1 MVKKQKGKK
10 ARKEALNALNDK
22 ISILTP
28 TVKSRQHCLFILAEC
43 IKKQTY
49 LSRISQWVIVS
60 ADKDWTKTDF
70 DYFIKSLQ
78 SVIPS
83 VKIDGKYV
91 NNESAISEGW
101 PIVDDYEAIGYLR
114 NITNIIATGDYI
126 VCMDDDDYYPPK
138 RVEHAVSALRKST
151 KEMAGCS
158 GHIIYE
164 TDLKLLLQFK
174 RFGPNHS
181 VNNSLAYK
189 KSYIESGA
197 LYDSTKK
204 HAEERSFLKDYAT
217 PMIQLDPLDTI
228 IQMVHFNNT
237 YSKRH
242 LLIRAEWM
250 TPDKKNVSK
259 ISSYPNKFIPQNILD
274 KYEQALYYSESTISE
289 YDIVYYLGL
298 GAPIWSPYDKK
309 LGGSEQAVK
318 HLVDAWSNLGYKV
331 AVYGEFS
338 DAVTQKSISEG
349 KGIYL
354 NFSNFKCSTHYKY
367 LILWRRYGTHP
378 LISWTISADHLY
390 LDLHDSIP
398 LTETCLDNL
407 DKVDKIILRSDFHSK
422 IICSQ
427 HKAYDLNSKMLAI
440 KNGVRINDFVFKQND
455 PQRDLYRFCWCS
467 CYKRGLMQI
476 LAWMWPLI
484 KQKYHSATFHVYYGM
499 DNVAE
504 EDFKKQMNVLL
515 KQPGVV
521 DHGRQGVD
529 IIIKE
534 KQTASFH
541 LYYSKTTAETDC
553 ISIRESV
560 SAGCIPIISN
570 YNVFGER
577 EGLKVPGDPHN
588 YGDHQKVAF
597 YINELLSK
605 PDEVE
610 RIRNNM
616 CGKEV
621 GWDSVAKLWPIKKD

>member
-1 MVKKQKGKK
+1 MVKKNKGKK
-10 ARKEALNALNDK
+10 ARKALNAINET

-28 TVKSRQHCLFILAEC
+28 TVKSRQSCLFILAEC
-43 IKKQTY
+43 IQKQTY
-49 LSRISQWVIVS
+49 ISRIHQWVIIS
-60 ADKDWTKTDF
+60 ADKDWCKEDF
-70 DYFIKSLQ
+70 DSFIQTLQ
-78 SVIPS
+78 SVIPKTI
-83 VKIDGKYV
+83 KIDGKYV
-91 NNESAISEGW
+91 TSESAISEGW
-101 PIVDDYEAIGYLR
+101 PVVDDYEAIGYLR
-114 NITNIIATGDYI
+114 NITNIIANGDYI

-138 RVEHAVSALRKST
+138 RVEHAVCSLRKSS
-151 KEMAGCS
+151 KEIAGCS
-158 GHIIYE
+158 AHIIYE
-164 TDLKLLLQFK
+164 TDLKLLFQFK

-181 VNNSLAYK
+181 VNNSFAYK

-204 HAEERSFLKDYAT
+204 HAEERSFLKDYKV
-217 PMIQLDPLDTI
+217 PLIQLDPIHTI

-242 LLIRAEWM
+242 LLVRAEWM
-250 TPDKKNVSK
+250 APDKKNVTK
-259 ISSYPNKFIPQNILD
+259 ISSYPNKFVPQKILD
-274 KYEQALYYSESTISE
+274 KYQQALNYSDSTISE

-318 HLVDAWSNLGYKV
+318 HLVEAWSNLGYSV

-338 DAVTQKSISEG
+338 EDVTERSVAEG

-378 LISWTISADHLY
+378 IISWPISADYLY

-398 LTETCLDNL
+398 LTESCLDNL
-407 DKVDKIILRSDFHSK
+407 DKVNKIIVRSDFHSN
-422 IICSQ
+422 ILCAQ

-440 KNGVRINDFVFKQND
+440 KNGVRVDDFVFKQND

-476 LAWMWPLI
+476 LAWMWPII
-484 KQKYHSATFHVYYGM
+484 KRHEPRATFHVYYGM
-499 DNVAE
+499 DNVTE
-504 EDFKKQMNVLL
+504 EDFKTQMNQLL

-521 DHGRQGVD
+521 DHGRQSVD
-529 IIIKE
+529 IIIRE

-553 ISIRESV
+553 ISIREST

-577 EGLKVPGDPHN
+577 DGLKLPGDPGS
-588 YGDHQKVAF
+588 YADHQKVAF
-597 YINELLSK
+597 HIKDLLSK
-605 PDEVE
+605 PEEIE

-621 GWDSVAKLWPIKKD
+621 GWDSVSKLWPIKKN